1 MKETLGA
8 AVARLRKEKGMT
20 RLEQKM
26 GITDKAVSKWERDL
40 SCPDAAS
47 LPRLAE
53 ILGITVDQ
61 LMQSRTEKKADPR
74 KTVNLVLRAVALAM
88 GVAVTVLT
96 ALGEVDTATAQTM
109 LGIGLACGA
118 ASLIENWESPIHR
131 CLTEL
136 WMGPAFSGGKD
147 PSPPGSSQGQ
157 CPGG

>member
-53 ILGITVDQ
+53 IPGVTVEQ
-61 LMQSRTEKKADPR
+61 RMQSRTQKKTDPR
-74 KTVNLVLRAVALAM
+74 KTVAPAM